1 VIVNDIKD
9 ALRQRATA
17 AGLELSAAVVDY
29 VAMATMKFIQERK
42 SVTAVNPELWAE
54 VGDGIRR

>member
-1 VIVNDIKD
+1 MITTNMVKD

-29 VAMATMKFIQERK
+29 VAMATMKFIQARK
-42 SVTAVNPELWAE
+42 SVTAASLTTRQV
-54 VGDGIRR
+54 